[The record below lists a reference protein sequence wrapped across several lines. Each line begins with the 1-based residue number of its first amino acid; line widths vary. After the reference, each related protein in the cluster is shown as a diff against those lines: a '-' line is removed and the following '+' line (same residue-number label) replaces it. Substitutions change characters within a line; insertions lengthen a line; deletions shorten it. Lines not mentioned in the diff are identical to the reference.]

1 MTPLQ
6 MAVECAQ
13 AAAQGCGAVLVVP
26 KGGVPKG
33 FPRGELLNE
42 RERGGVV
49 ERTYRFE
56 PDRVLAWLV
65 RNSLIT
71 VERGEG
77 LVLRISAPP
86 CDSPAARAPV

>member
-6 MAVECAQ
+6 MAMECAT
-13 AAAQGCGAVLVVP
+13 AAAQGCGAVLTVP
-26 KGGVPKG
+26 NGGMPRG

-42 RERGGVV
+42 CNRGGRV

-65 RNSLIT
+65 RNGLIV

-77 LVLRISAPP
+77 RTLRISEPKG
-86 CDSPAARAPV
+86 